1 MFELPEILVLAT
13 QMRKELAGKT
23 VAAGSLGTVAHRF
36 VWYNRKPAEFAALT
50 EGHVIGDIW
59 TRGRWLFMA
68 LEPGYVFVLGE
79 CGGKVLLH
87 RPDEARP
94 KKRHLLLEF
103 TDGSA
108 LSVTTQMWGAM
119 ELYVRGEE
127 LNRQYIRDMR
137 PTPADDAF
145 TMAYFESLVAEVSA
159 GEKRSAKGLL
169 TQDQLIPGLGNAI
182 AQDILFRA
190 RLHPRRPVVDL
201 RRSERQRLYRAIRK
215 TVADVI
221 KHGGRND
228 EYDLF
233 NHPGGYIRL
242 MSKDTAGL
250 PCPACGTRIKKE
262 AYLGGA
268 CYYCPNCQKLGSS
281 A

>member
-1 MFELPEILVLAT
+1 MPEILVLAR

-23 VAAGSLGTVAHRF
+23 VAVGSLGTVAHRF

-50 EGHVIGDIW
+50 QGHVIGDIW

-94 KKRHLLLEF
+94 RKRHLLLEF

>member
-1 MFELPEILVLAT
+1 MFELPEILVLAR

-23 VAAGSLGTVAHRF
+23 VAVGSLGTVAHRF

-50 EGHVIGDIW
+50 QGHVIGDIW

-94 KKRHLLLEF
+94 RKRHLLLAF

-169 TQDQLIPGLGNAI
+169 TQDQVIPGLGNAI

-250 PCPACGTRIKKE
+250 PCPACGTRIKKV

>member
-1 MFELPEILVLAT
+1 MFELPEILVLAR

-23 VAAGSLGTVAHRF
+23 VAVGSLGTVAHRF

-50 EGHVIGDIW
+50 QGHVIGDIW

-94 KKRHLLLEF
+94 RKRHLLLEF

>member
-1 MFELPEILVLAT
+1 MFELPEVQVLAR
-13 QMRKELAGKT
+13 QMSKELAGKT
-23 VAAGSLGTVAHRF
+23 IREGSLGTVAHRF
-36 VWYNRKPAEFAALT
+36 VWYNRKPAEFTALT
-50 EGHVIGDIW
+50 RGRVVGDVW
-59 TRGRWLFMA
+59 ARGRWLFVA
-68 LEPGYVFVLGE
+68 LEPEYVLVLGE
-79 CGGKVLLH
+79 FGGRALYH
-87 RPDEARP
+87 PADEPRPS
-94 KKRHLLLEF
+94 KRHLLLEF
-103 TDGSA
+103 TDGTA

-119 ELYVRGEE
+119 ELYIRGEE
-127 LNRQYIRDMR
+127 LNRQYIRGMR
-137 PTPADDAF
+137 PTPVDAAF
-145 TMAYFESLVAEVSA
+145 TSACFEALVGEVTA

-169 TQDQLIPGLGNAI
+169 TQDQLIPGLGNAT

-190 RLHPRRPVVDL
+190 RLHPRRPVGDL

-221 KHGGRND
+221 KHGGRSD
-228 EYDLF
+228 EYDLY
-233 NHPGGYIRL
+233 NHPGGYVRL

-250 PCPACGTRIKKE
+250 PCPTCGTRIKKE